1 MYMKSLNKLT
11 KPILQGGMGVGLSL
25 SGLAGAVAKEGGMGV
40 ISAAHPGFREEGF
53 WKDAIAANKIGLKK
67 EIEKAKEIS
76 GGNGLIGINIMTVAI
91 NYDEI
96 VRDSIAFGA
105 DAIISGA
112 GLPMKLPEIVGDSDI
127 LIAPIV
133 SSARAAEMIL
143 RSWKKRYDRKPDFIV
158 IEGAEAGGHLG
169 FKSDEVVNKTYKNL
183 HELLSEVKEVC
194 APYGEIPLYIGGGL
208 LKKEEVKSLIDAGA
222 AGVQVATQFIF
233 TQECDSTKEHK
244 DIMLKAQEGDIEIV
258 LSPVGLPGRA
268 LKSPLIEKIKA
279 GERVAPTRCVNCMGV
294 CNPATTRY
302 CITNA
307 LIEAFNGNWE
317 EGLFFTGARAGQY
330 NEITTV
336 KEVIDSLF

>member
-1 MYMKSLNKLT
+1 MKSLNKLT

-25 SGLAGAVAKEGGMGV
+25 SKLAGAVAKEGGMGV
-40 ISAAHPGFREEGF
+40 ISAAHPGFQEEGF
-53 WKDAIAANKIGLKK
+53 WKDAIAANKVGLKN

-76 GGNGLIGINIMTVAI
+76 NGNGLIGINVMTVAA
-91 NYDEI
+91 NYEEI
-96 VRDSIAFGA
+96 IRDCIDFGA

-133 SSARAAEMIL
+133 SSGRAAEMIL

-169 FKSDEVVNKTYKNL
+169 FKSEEVVNKTYKNL
-183 HELLSEVKEVC
+183 LELLEEVKAVC
-194 APYGEIPLYIGGGL
+194 QPYGEIPLFVGGGL
-208 LKKEEVKSLIDAGA
+208 FTKEEVKALIDKGA
-222 AGVQVATQFIF
+222 AGVQLATAFIF
-233 TQECDSTKEHK
+233 TEECDSSNEHK
-244 DIMLKAQEGDIEIV
+244 EIMLKAQKGDIEIV

-268 LKSPLIEKIKA
+268 LKSPLIEKIIS

-302 CITNA
+302 CITGA
-307 LIEAFNGNWE
+307 LIDAFNGDWE
-317 EGLFFTGARAGQY
+317 NGLFFCGANAGEY

-336 KEVIDSLF
+336 KKVIDSLF

>member
-1 MYMKSLNKLT
+1 MKSLNKLT
-11 KPILQGGMGVGLSL
+11 KPVLQGGMGVGLSL

-40 ISAAHPGFREEGF
+40 ISAAHPGFREENF

-76 GGNGLIGINIMTVAI
+76 KGNGLIGINIMTVAI
-91 NYDEI
+91 NYEEI

-169 FKSDEVVNKTYKNL
+169 FKSEEVVNKSYKNL
-183 HELLSEVKEVC
+183 LELLEEVKAVC
-194 APYGEIPLYIGGGL
+194 ENYGEIPLYVGGGL
-208 LKKEEVKSLIDAGA
+208 FSKDEVKSLIDSGA
-222 AGVQVATQFIF
+222 AGVQIATSLIF
-233 TQECDSTKEHK
+233 THECDSTNEHK
-244 DIMLKAQEGDIEIV
+244 DLMLKAQTGDIEIV

-268 LKSPLIEKIKA
+268 LKSPLIEKIAA
-279 GERVAPTRCVNCMGV
+279 GERVAPKRCVNCMGV

-317 EGLFFTGARAGQY
+317 EGLFFCGAKAGEY
-330 NEITTV
+330 TELKSV
-336 KEVIDSLF
+336 KEVLEELF